1 MKFSSLTKKL
11 VVVASVV
18 LAAPMA
24 MAVGTGPDLTPLTSA
39 IDFSTVITAVLAI
52 AGLLATVYLAIK
64 GAKIVLSMLKS
75 T

>member
-1 MKFSSLTKKL
+1 MKFSSLTNKAAL
-11 VVVASVV
+11 IVSTA
-18 LAAPMA
+18 LAAPMV
-24 MAVGTGPDLTPLTSA
+24 MAGPTGPDLTPLTSA

-64 GAKIVLSMLKS
+64 GAKIVLGMLKS